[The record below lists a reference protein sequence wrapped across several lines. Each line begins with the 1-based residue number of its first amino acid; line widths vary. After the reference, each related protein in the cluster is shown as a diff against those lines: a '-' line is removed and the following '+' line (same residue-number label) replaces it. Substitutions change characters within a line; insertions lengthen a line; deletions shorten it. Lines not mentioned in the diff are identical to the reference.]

1 MKKIKLFL
9 ICLSA
14 ALMCTSTMA
23 QVPNDFA
30 GTWVLKSAEFR
41 EVPLND
47 PQKEIKIAYT
57 LENIS
62 EVPFFD
68 AVIEM
73 KFAEI
78 TEKDLD
84 SDDETGE
91 EQQPYL
97 PDESEETPEKDYDI
111 AIITAAG
118 QYINPIVQISSI
130 HFEFMD
136 SEGEYANQFEYVF
149 TDDEELLLTS
159 TEVFYTKNEK
169 EPVRARLYIILS
181 QKEEMR
187 NEE

>member
-14 ALMCTSTMA
+14 ALMCTSAMA

-73 KFAEI
+73 NFAEI
-78 TEKDLD
+78 KKEDFD
-84 SDDETGE
+84 SDDESGE

-97 PDESEETPEKDYDI
+97 PDESEEIPEKDYDI
-111 AIITAAG
+111 TIITASG

-130 HFEFMD
+130 HFDFTD

-159 TEVFYTKNEK
+159 NEVFYTKNEK
-169 EPVRARLYIILS
+169 EPMRARLYITLS
-181 QKEEMR
+181 QREEMR